1 LTVKKVAMLLLVLVV
16 VVASA
21 TPALAAKKDKKK
33 APKKERTPLADENR
47 IVGSNE
53 DNDFVFQKAYNTGDV
68 CNDADCVQQNFAD
81 FDTGPNLGRVQETGP
96 GNLDG
101 PITTVNDQTAQ
112 QGNQIGSGNQ
122 NQDFTDQNNV
132 GVIEDNPPPAP

>member
-1 LTVKKVAMLLLVLVV
+1 MTVKKIALLLLVVLV

-21 TPALAAKKDKKK
+21 TPALAAKGKKDKKK
-33 APKKERTPLADENR
+33 STPFTAENA
-47 IVGSNE
+47 IIGNNE
-53 DNDFVFQKAYNTGDV
+53 DNDKVIQDAYNTGDV
-68 CNDADCVQQNFAD
+68 CNFFAECVQSNDAD
-81 FDTGPNLGRVQETGP
+81 FDTGANLGRVQETGP

-132 GVIEDNPPPAP
+132 GVIEDND